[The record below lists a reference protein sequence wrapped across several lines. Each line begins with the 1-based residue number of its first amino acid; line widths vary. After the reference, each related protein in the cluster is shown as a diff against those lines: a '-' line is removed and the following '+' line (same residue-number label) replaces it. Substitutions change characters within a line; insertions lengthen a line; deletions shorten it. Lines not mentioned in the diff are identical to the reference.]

1 MRETDKQ
8 QKITLYCLPF
18 AGGHAHSYRD
28 FQAHVADFI
37 FVKPLDLPG
46 RGRRSRE
53 PLLVDL
59 EAMADDVFHQIQT
72 DIDGKPYAIYGHS
85 MGALL
90 GNILS
95 RRILGTNLSAP
106 LHLFFSGREAPSI
119 PCDDPPK
126 YTLSKKAFIAYLHEM
141 GGFPSDLLTDAAF
154 MAFFEPILRNDIKA
168 VETYIYKVVPPFDIP
183 ITLLHGMNDKECPYV
198 DLFPWQQETR
208 QPISIK
214 QFPGDHFFIFEH
226 LFQIGQLISK
236 TSLASTDAMH
246 CVSSKYRRNALRLYI

>member
-1 MRETDKQ
+1 MATGIMMIKTDK

-28 FQAHVADFI
+28 FQAHMADFI
-37 FVKPLDLPG
+37 FVKALDLPG
-46 RGRRSRE
+46 RGRRLRE
-53 PLLVDL
+53 PLLIDI
-59 EAMADDVFHQIQT
+59 EAMADDVFHRIQA

-90 GNILS
+90 GNILTK
-95 RRILGTNLSAP
+95 RILSTNLSAP
-106 LHLFFSGREAPSI
+106 LHLFFSGREASSI
-119 PCDDPPK
+119 CEDSPK
-126 YTLSKKAFIAYLHEM
+126 HNLSEKAFIAHLHEM
-141 GGFPSDLLTDAAF
+141 GGFPSEILTNTAL
-154 MAFFEPILRNDIKA
+154 MEFFEPILRADFKA
-168 VETYIYKVVPPFDIP
+168 SETYIYKAVPPFDIP
-183 ITLLHGMNDKECPYV
+183 ITLLHGMNDKEYPYA

-236 TSLASTDAMH
+236 TLAK
-246 CVSSKYRRNALRLYI
+246 VRF

>member
-1 MRETDKQ
+1 MMKETDK

-46 RGRRSRE
+46 RGRRSKE

-59 EAMADDVFHQIQT
+59 EAMVDDVFHQIQT

-90 GNILS
+90 GNILTK
-95 RRILGTNLSAP
+95 RILSSNLSAP
-106 LHLFFSGREAPSI
+106 LHLFFSGRKAPSI
-119 PCDDPPK
+119 PCDDSPK
-126 YTLSKKAFIAYLHEM
+126 HRLSKKAFIAYLHEM
-141 GGFPSDLLTDAAF
+141 GGFQNELLVDTAL
-154 MAFFEPILRNDIKA
+154 MTFFEPILRTDIKA
-168 VETYIYKVVPPFDIP
+168 IETYIYKAVPPFDIP
-183 ITLLHGMNDKECPYV
+183 ITLLHGMNDQVLPYA

-214 QFPGDHFFIFEH
+214 QFGGDHFFIFEH
-226 LFQIGQLISK
+226 FFQIGQLISK
-236 TSLASTDAMH
+236 TLAK
-246 CVSSKYRRNALRLYI
+246 VRF